1 MDLSKMLKRVT
12 SDKKYLITAIC
23 IAIAALN
30 TILGMFSPSYG
41 EIKFFSLVTNVI
53 SLVALASLFI
63 YALNFHGTRG
73 PKTTLYA
80 YFLLSIANT
89 VLYAI
94 INIFVGVIG
103 FSNLFSV
110 LITLLFP
117 CLMLGF
123 IFMGVKGMPVYIL
136 AFLECAR
143 RIILYMRAF
152 LSLDVHSIITIFFI
166 LNGIVL
172 TLAIAHLVATDK

>member
-1 MDLSKMLKRVT
+1 MDISKMLKRVT

-63 YALNFHGTRG
+63 YALNYHGTRG
-73 PKTTLYA
+73 AKTTLYA
-80 YFLLSIANT
+80 YFLLSVANT

-94 INIFVGVIG
+94 INIFVGAIA
-103 FSNLFSV
+103 FSVLFSV
-110 LITLLFP
+110 LISLLFP

-123 IFMGVKGMPVYIL
+123 IFMGVKGMPVYAL

-143 RIILYMRAF
+143 RLILNIRGGIF
-152 LSLDVHSIITIFFI
+152 LNVEGIIT
-166 LNGIVL
+166 LLLVVNGIVL
-172 TLAIAHLVATDK
+172 TFAIAHLISTDK

>member
-30 TILGMFSPSYG
+30 AILGMFSPLYG
-41 EIKFFSLVTNVI
+41 GVKFFSLVTSVI
-53 SLVALASLFI
+53 SLAALASLFI

-89 VLYAI
+89 LLYAI
-94 INIFVGVIG
+94 IYIFVGAIA
-103 FSNLFSV
+103 FSELFSV
-110 LITLLFP
+110 LINLLFP

-123 IFMGVKGMPVYIL
+123 IFMGVKGMPVYAI

-143 RIILYMRAF
+143 RLILNIRGGIFLNVEGIIIL
-152 LSLDVHSIITIFFI
+152 LLVV
-166 LNGIVL
+166 NGIVL
-172 TLAIAHLVATDK
+172 TLAIAHLISTDK